1 VGQAM
6 TEFAFG
12 FLYLLMAHFFS
23 TIEANAADA
32 WREDFRRCRVL
43 KEFSQGSVYL
53 SANEKMVELDV
64 QWGDGAD
71 LGESRCGAPCR
82 SRHFKRK
89 VCADEK
95 ITPGPLPRTLVR
107 GVA

>member
-1 VGQAM
+1 MGQAM
-6 TEFAFG
+6 TKFAFG

-23 TIEANAADA
+23 TIEANATDA

-71 LGESRCGAPCR
+71 LENLGVERRADRVISSA
-82 SRHFKRK
+82 K
-89 VCADEK
+89 CAQKK